1 MGRHETIKVAH
12 LISGDLWAGAEVQAY
27 TMIGSLAQAS
37 ELEVSAII
45 LNHGKLADL
54 LKQSGIRV
62 TVIDE
67 RQHGFLGLYR
77 AAGRVLTE
85 HPVHILHSHRYKENI
100 LAAMV
105 KGKGSPKKL
114 VQTVH
119 GITELF
125 SGIKGLKIG
134 LYHRLNQ
141 FVTGRAFDRILPV
154 SFDIEQEFRRR
165 YDTTRLTTIHNA
177 VEISKVTPS
186 RTAELVRRE
195 WGIGPDQLIVGT
207 IGRMAPVKNYELFL
221 EAARLI
227 LKRNPQVTFV
237 LAGDGPERG
246 RYEALAR
253 AKGLSEAVRFLG
265 FRHDVWDVLNAL
277 DLFVM
282 TSHHEGIPV
291 VLLEGMTLGRACVC
305 TAVGGIGE
313 VIEPGQSGALTPP
326 GDAAAMAERCLGL
339 LENPAE
345 RQRMGEAARRRIAQE
360 FSADRQRGRLLTVYR
375 EVLERA

>member
-1 MGRHETIKVAH
+1 MGRNETIRVAH

-27 TMIGSLAQAS
+27 TMIGSLARANVL
-37 ELEVSAII
+37 ELSAII

-54 LKQSGIRV
+54 LKEAGIRV

-67 RQHGFLGLYR
+67 RQHGFFGLYR
-77 AAGRVLTE
+77 AVGRELTE
-85 HPVHILHSHRYKENI
+85 HPVDILHSHRYKENI

-105 KGKGSPKKL
+105 KGKGSPKRL

-119 GITELF
+119 GTTELF
-125 SGIKGLKIG
+125 AGVQGLKIG
-134 LYHRLNQ
+134 LYNRLNR
-141 FVTGRAFDRILPV
+141 FVTRRSFDRILPV
-154 SFDIEQEFRRR
+154 SFDIEHEFRRR
-165 YDTTRLTTIHNA
+165 YDARKLTTVHNA
-177 VEISKVTPS
+177 VDMAKVGPS

-195 WGIGPDQLIVGT
+195 WGISPDYLVVGT
-207 IGRMAPVKNYELFL
+207 VGRMAPVKNYELFL
-221 EAARLI
+221 ESVRLI
-227 LKRNPQVTFV
+227 RKRNPQVVFV
-237 LAGDGPERG
+237 LAGDGPEKG
-246 RYEALAR
+246 RYETLAR
-253 AKGLSEAVRFLG
+253 DLGLGEAVKFLG

-291 VLLEGMTLGRACVC
+291 VLLEGMTLGKACVC

-326 GDAAAMAERCLGL
+326 GNAPAMAEACLGL
-339 LENPAE
+339 LEDPAE

-360 FSADRQRGRLLTVYR
+360 FSADRQRERLLTVYQ
-375 EVLERA
+375 EVLERI